1 MAKKLYE
8 ESKIR
13 AIAEAIRAKNGKTNK
28 YTTAQMAGAITA
40 ITTGGITPTGTK
52 TITANGTHDVTNYA
66 SAIVNVPSAETSIPN
81 VYVSITQ
88 EDGTSGECWIH
99 RTYYSNGALVSTR
112 ENITPAATV
121 SCAVGSYV
129 FIKPPVSTYN
139 LETDGEKTVTYGAH
153 SFVVIK
159 ITASTTYIKTTA

>member
-1 MAKKLYE
+1 MAKKLYDE
-8 ESKIR
+8 NNIR
-13 AIAEAIRAKNGKTNK
+13 AIAEAIRAKNGATDT
-28 YTTAQMAGAITA
+28 YTAAQMAGAISA
-40 ITTGGITPTGTK
+40 IETGGITPTGTK

-66 SAIVNVPSAETSIPN
+66 SAIVNVPSTETSIPN

-112 ENITPAATV
+112 ENITPAMTV

-129 FIKPPVSTYN
+129 FVKPPVSTYN
-139 LETDGEKTVTYGAH
+139 LSTDGEKVVTYGAH

-159 ITASTTYIKTTA
+159 ITENTTYIKTLA

>member
-1 MAKKLYE
+1 MAKKLYD
-8 ESKIR
+8 ESNIR
-13 AIAEAIRAKNGKTNK
+13 AIAEAIRAKNGKTDT
-28 YTTAQMAGAITA
+28 YTTAQMAGAISA

-52 TITANGTHDVTNYA
+52 TITENGTHDVANYA

-81 VYVSITQ
+81 VYVSVTQ

-99 RTYYSNGALVSTR
+99 RTYYSNGALVAKR

-153 SFVVIK
+153 SFVVVK